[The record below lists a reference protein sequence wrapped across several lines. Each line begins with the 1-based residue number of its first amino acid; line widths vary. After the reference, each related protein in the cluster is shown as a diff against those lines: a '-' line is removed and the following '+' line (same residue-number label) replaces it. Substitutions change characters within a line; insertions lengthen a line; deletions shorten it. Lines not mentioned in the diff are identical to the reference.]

1 MHLKIALLNPLYN
14 FMVTTN
20 KTNVFWWTPK
30 LDKSKVREQKLK
42 KLYGPFYGCGS
53 TASRLESLFTTKFP
67 EILDTHFIN
76 LRRTKG

>member
-42 KLYGPFYGCGS
+42 KALWPFLWMWFNCLKARVTFY
-53 TASRLESLFTTKFP
+53 
-67 EILDTHFIN
+67 H
-76 LRRTKG
+76 

>member
-20 KTNVFWWTPK
+20 KTNIFWWTPK

-42 KLYGPFYGCGS
+42 KNFMV
-53 TASRLESLFTTKFP
+53 LFMDGVQLP
-67 EILDTHFIN
+67 Q
-76 LRRTKG
+76 G